1 MKKNLFLRIVK
12 GVLLAGAI
20 LAVSLFLFACVTLLD
35 ADAWDAFDPEKIL
48 GAAETSI
55 LYDATDHEIA
65 RLHGSED
72 RISIR
77 LSTLPDY
84 VPQAF
89 IAAEDARF
97 YSHRGIDVIRILG
110 AAWEDIKAGG
120 YVQGASTISQQ
131 LIKLSHLSSE
141 KTMSRKL
148 EEAVLAYRME
158 QTYTKTEILEMYV
171 NYVYFGGGYYGVEA
185 ASRGYFGIPAEKLSV
200 AQAAM
205 LAGILKAPSRY
216 APHLAMEASTTRRNH
231 ILGLM
236 REQGYITA
244 EACVEAQ
251 KENVEIVHNNK
262 EDFTRGYY
270 VNTAISQ
277 AAEILQINREE
288 LLTGGY
294 RIYTAYDAKLQ
305 QICETLL
312 EDDALFAAPDVQG
325 ALVVQRANTGYVSA
339 LVGGRNSAS
348 GEAFNR
354 ATDIRRQPGSVIK
367 PILCYAPALEY
378 YDYTAATML
387 LDERETF
394 GDYAPENFGSQY
406 YGWVTMRKAVTKSLN
421 IPAVK
426 VLSSVGV
433 SNAKNF
439 AQSVGIAFDDTDN
452 SLALAL
458 GGFKYGISPWMAA
471 GAYNAFASG
480 GVFHA
485 PTTIRAILDA
495 EDRLLY
501 QYDEAGVR
509 VMREE
514 NAYILNSM
522 LQSVV
527 REGTG
532 HRLGALG
539 IPLSGKTGTVGE
551 GEGNRDAWMAAYNPE
566 YTAVV
571 WMGYDD
577 SYQGVLPEDATG
589 GKYPALLL
597 HALFDM
603 LYPDKNAPDFAVP
616 QGIVEVKLD
625 AHSLEHTHAAVLA
638 SALTPKSSE
647 VNEVFVRGSEPTVQS
662 EYWSVPL
669 PIRDLSVANG
679 TDGYPKISFSAREN
693 HVLYK
698 LYREDEQ
705 DQTVCLQSWTGTKNI
720 AYTDTKIQAG
730 TGYTYYVVPEHPG
743 MAING
748 RNVTGAAS
756 TPVHTF
762 VPALSFTPEK
772 EPSAG
777 KNNANVLDLTNIFS

>member
-1 MKKNLFLRIVK
+1 MKKSPFKRIFKV
-12 GVLLAGAI
+12 VLLVCAV
-20 LAVSLFLFACVTLLD
+20 LAASLFLFACVTLLD
-35 ADAWDAFDPEKIL
+35 AGTWDAFDPEKIL
-48 GAAETSI
+48 GAAETTL
-55 LYDATDHEIA
+55 LYDAEDQEIA

-97 YSHRGIDVIRILG
+97 YSHRGIDVIRIMG

-131 LIKLSHLSSE
+131 LIKLSHLTSE
-141 KTMSRKL
+141 KTMTRKL
-148 EEAVLAYRME
+148 EEAVLAYKME
-158 QTYTKTEILEMYV
+158 QTYTKDEILEMYV

-185 ASRGYFGIPAEKLSV
+185 AARGYFGIPAEKLFL
-200 AQAAM
+200 AQSAM

-216 APHLAMEASTTRRNH
+216 APHLALEASTNRRNH
-231 ILGLM
+231 ILNLM
-236 REQGYITA
+236 MEQGYISPEECA
-244 EACVEAQ
+244 LARDEG
-251 KENVEIVHNNK
+251 VEIIHKDK
-262 EDFTRGYY
+262 ESFTRGYY

-277 AAEILQINREE
+277 AADILQINREA

-294 RIYTAYDAKLQ
+294 RIYTAYDPELQ
-305 QICETLL
+305 SACESLFQD
-312 EDDALFAAPDVQG
+312 EDLFAAPDVQG
-325 ALVVQRANTGYVSA
+325 AVIVQRANSGYIAA
-339 LVGGRNSAS
+339 LVGGRNSLS

-378 YDYTAATML
+378 FDYTAATML
-387 LDERETF
+387 LDERESF

-406 YGWVTMRKAVTKSLN
+406 HGWVTLRQAVTQSMN

-426 VLSSVGV
+426 VLSSIGV
-433 SNAKNF
+433 SNAKDF
-439 AQSVGIAFDDTDN
+439 AKSVGIQFDETDD

-458 GGFKYGISPWMAA
+458 GGFKYGISPWMAV

-480 GVFHA
+480 GVFYA
-485 PTTIRAILDA
+485 PTTVRAIMDA

-501 QYDEAGVR
+501 QYDGTGVR

-527 REGTG
+527 SEGTG
-532 HRLGALG
+532 RRLGALG
-539 IPLSGKTGTVGE
+539 IPLAGKTGTVGE

-566 YTAVV
+566 YAAVV

-597 HALFDM
+597 HALFDR
-603 LYPDKNAPDFAVP
+603 LYPDKNAPDFSAP
-616 QGIVEVKLD
+616 QGVVQVKLD
-625 AHSLEHTHAAVLA
+625 AYSLKNRHEAVLS
-638 SALTPKSSE
+638 SALTPKSS
-647 VNEVFVRGSEPTVQS
+647 VVSEVFVRGSEPTVQS

-669 PIRDLSVANG
+669 PVRDLTVTNG
-679 TDGYPKISFSAREN
+679 TDGYPRINFSAREN

-705 DQTVCLQSWTGTKNI
+705 NQTVCLQSWTGNKRI
-720 AYTDTKIQAG
+720 AYTDTQIKAG

-743 MAING
+743 MAVNG
-748 RNVTGAAS
+748 KNVTGTAS
-756 TPVHTF
+756 APAHTF
-762 VPALSFTPEK
+762 IPALAFTPEK
-772 EPSAG
+772 EPAAG
-777 KNNANVLDLTNIFS
+777 KNNVDVLDLTNILS